1 MAGSAYCKGFSSC
14 TQAVA
19 TNESGNILTQSVT
32 SMWSDLDTNWTAFG
46 PALTSTNQCF
56 YCYAYTSDGYSNYNA
71 MVVTAQ
77 KRYSNGLTVNANFTW
92 SHALG
97 IISTNQSYT
106 LDNAG
111 DPFNLGADYGPQ
123 FFDRRFVANVIASY
137 QLPFGKGHK
146 LGQSA
151 IMSRIVGGWTLSPI
165 FSWGTGIP
173 INFATGSYQESGQ
186 AFDGDLSASAIP
198 IGNVAASSLG
208 NSQHYGITSNGT
220 VGVNGDVLNGG
231 SGVNMF
237 ANPAQVFSEF
247 RPFILGVDGRTGGAG
262 TVTGQSRWNLDL
274 GLTKDTQFTERV
286 GAQIFVQ
293 AFNAFNHMKWG
304 DPSMNLLDPAD
315 FGVLSGQYGALTLGG
330 SGASANYTRIIQLG
344 LRLHF

>member
-1 MAGSAYCKGFSSC
+1 
-14 TQAVA
+14 
-19 TNESGNILTQSVT
+19 
-32 SMWSDLDTNWTAFG
+32 
-46 PALTSTNQCF
+46 
-56 YCYAYTSDGYSNYNA
+56 
-71 MVVTAQ
+71 
-77 KRYSNGLTVNANFTW
+77 
-92 SHALG
+92 
-97 IISTNQSYT
+97 
-106 LDNAG
+106 
-111 DPFNLGADYGPQ
+111 
-123 FFDRRFVANVIASY
+123 
-137 QLPFGKGHK
+137 
-146 LGQSA
+146 
-151 IMSRIVGGWTLSPI
+151 
-165 FSWGTGIP
+165 
-173 INFATGSYQESGQ
+173 
-186 AFDGDLSASAIP
+186 
-198 IGNVAASSLG
+198 
-208 NSQHYGITSNGT
+208 
-220 VGVNGDVLNGG
+220 VNGDVLNGG